1 MFVRQTPSPEGPSC
15 IAVDLYAAF
24 NRLTDVIVMR
34 KLRNRRLTVRFTEEE
49 FEKLMIQM
57 QFAGFNSMSFYARS
71 VLLEGR
77 IRRRNLS
84 KSTSNMMFS
93 CFLGGVLSVR
103 KKTVFDDDAN
113 EATKDTVAR
122 KRKKTG
128 C

>member
-1 MFVRQTPSPEGPSC
+1 
-15 IAVDLYAAF
+15 
-24 NRLTDVIVMR
+24 
-34 KLRNRRLTVRFTEEE
+34 
-49 FEKLMIQM
+49 
-57 QFAGFNSMSFYARS
+57 
-71 VLLEGR
+71 
-77 IRRRNLS
+77 
-84 KSTSNMMFS
+84 MFS